1 MKIRAPFLLFLVLTL
16 VSVTGCDVLG
26 GIFRTGVGLGIII
39 AVVIILLI
47 LFIIRA
53 ARGRR

>member
-1 MKIRAPFLLFLVLTL
+1 MKIRAQFLLFLILTMIT
-16 VSVTGCDVLG
+16 VTGCDILG
-26 GIFRTGVGLGIII
+26 GIFRTGVGLGVII